1 MLSDEIHRC
10 FSRNT
15 TRSNYSIKR
24 ELSAQIERE
33 FMENFNLQL
42 EDEET
47 VKINRNYLLSP
58 FRSGYGKLMNVIFTF
73 IWFIKNF
80 ENL

>member
-1 MLSDEIHRC
+1 MCCLTK
-10 FSRNT
+10 FTAVLVASRNT

-33 FMENFNLQL
+33 FVGNLDL

-47 VKINRNYLLSP
+47 LKINRNYLLSP
-58 FRSGYGKLMNVIFTF
+58 FRSGIMAN
-73 IWFIKNF
+73 
-80 ENL
+80 